1 MTAMTTRL
9 ATAAAAA
16 IVIATGCAESPDVTP
31 PGGEAG
37 EALVQE
43 LAGKPAELV
52 ETGRR
57 WLTID
62 ADAVDTAREVL
73 GRGATGTAEP
83 LEVRD
88 GIALFEVDARDLRAL
103 SEAMHE
109 EHGRCGGFMLHDAL
123 EDGRDALR
131 VPARDAI
138 AASFAPSYMLDQ
150 AATVQAI
157 LPALDQASLLATIQ
171 QLSGLQTRYYTSAT
185 GVAVSSQ
192 LRDKW
197 IGYANGRTDVQVALF
212 AHTGFPQQSV
222 IATIPGTERPDE
234 VIVIG
239 GHLDSI
245 SSGATAPGADDDA
258 SGVATLSEVLR
269 VLLAKNFRPKR
280 TLKFMAYAA
289 EEVGLRGSKSIVADA
304 QAKQMNVVGVLQLD
318 MTNYKG
324 SPSDIYLIQDF
335 TNAAQ
340 NMFLGKLIDTYVGAT
355 WSTDQCGYG
364 CSDHA
369 SWHNAGYPASMP
381 AEARFADTNPS
392 LHTPNDTLAMSGN
405 NAAHAIKF
413 ARLAAAFAIE
423 MAKSSNTPPAVSIT
437 EPAAG
442 ATFGSKAKVT
452 LAGTATDT
460 EDGALDDR
468 LAWSSS
474 LDGDLGTGA
483 TLSVTLSPGMHVI
496 TAKVTDSAGA
506 ATAATA
512 SIEITVGGKGDGDGD
527 GSGAGGC
534 AASRGGGPGAALVA
548 LAALAAIV
556 VPARRRRRQRQR

>member
-1 MTAMTTRL
+1 MTTRL
-9 ATAAAAA
+9 VTAAALAVAA
-16 IVIATGCAESPDVTP
+16 GCANAPDAEP
-31 PGGEAG
+31 SSGEAG
-37 EALVQE
+37 EIGQE
-43 LAGKPAELV
+43 LAQAPAQEPAELV

-62 ADAVDTAREVL
+62 ADAVETAREVL
-73 GRGATGTAEP
+73 GHGATGAAGP

-109 EHGRCGGFMLHDAL
+109 QHGRCGGFMLHDVL
-123 EDGRDALR
+123 EDGRAALR

-138 AASFAPSYMLDQ
+138 AASFAPSYTLDQ
-150 AATVQAI
+150 AAVVQSI

-171 QLSGLQTRYYTSAT
+171 QLSSLQTRFYTSAT
-185 GVAVSSQ
+185 GIAVSTQ

-197 IGYANGRTDVQVALF
+197 LGYATGRTDVQVALF
-212 AHTGFPQQSV
+212 AHTGFQQQSV
-222 IATIPGTERPDE
+222 IATITGTERPDE

-245 SSGATAPGADDDA
+245 SSSGAAPGADDDA
-258 SGVATLSEVLR
+258 SGVATLTEVLR
-269 VLLAKNFRPKR
+269 VLLAKDFRPKR

-289 EEVGLRGSKSIVADA
+289 EEVGLRGSKAIVADA
-304 QAKQMNVVGVLQLD
+304 HAKQTNVIGVLQLD

-324 SPSDIYLIQDF
+324 SPLDMYLIQDF

-340 NMFLGKLIDTYVGAT
+340 NTFVGKLIDTYVGAT
-355 WSTDQCGYG
+355 WGTDQCGYG

-381 AEARFADTNPS
+381 AEARFADTNPA

-405 NAAHAIKF
+405 SAAHAIKF
-413 ARLAAAFAIE
+413 ARLGAAFAIE
-423 MAKSSNTPPAVSIT
+423 LAKSTNTPPTVAIT

-452 LAGTATDT
+452 LAGTASDA

-483 TLSVTLSPGMHVI
+483 TLAVTLSPGMHVI
-496 TAKVTDSAGA
+496 TAKAADSAGA
-506 ATAATA
+506 VTAATA
-512 SIEITVGGKGDGDGD
+512 SIEITVGGKGDGDEGGVD
-527 GSGAGGC
+527 GGC
-534 AASRGGGPGAALVA
+534 AASRGGGSGAALVA

-556 VPARRRRRQRQR
+556 VPARRRRRR